1 VIEMDMKQ
9 YIEVFVEEAQEHLN
23 NLNQYLLKLEVS
35 PENPEYIDEIFRSSH
50 TLKGMAG
57 TMGYEKISE
66 ITHEMENVLQGIR
79 NGEIKINSKT
89 VDVLFECFDILEN
102 LVGSILQNGAE
113 GNIDTSKVINR
124 LKSVFEINES
134 DEKDYNKEHNK
145 GHDVDE
151 NKKTS
156 RLNFNEFE
164 ENLIK
169 AAYEKKLNI
178 FEIQISLNDDCLLK
192 SARAFVIF
200 KNLERIGEIIKTIP
214 PVEDIEDEKFQKE
227 FTLYLITSSAKEQI
241 EKMLGSI
248 SEIQKIWVTPVDYTK
263 KETIPVKEKNDLEGG
278 EYNTVIVESEQDPSK
293 SISQKLKTG
302 KTVRVDIEKLDNL
315 MNLVS
320 ELIIIKTRL
329 EGIGENREIGIQ
341 ELHEAVEYLERITTN
356 LHDAVMKV
364 RMVPIEQVF
373 NRFPR
378 MVRDLSKELNKEIN
392 LHIEGEET
400 ELDRTVIDEIGDPLI
415 HLVRNAIDHGIETP
429 EERKRQGKQANGNII
444 LKAYHDGNNVVIE
457 IDDDGKGIDLE
468 KVLAKAIEKRFITVK
483 ESKELSEQDIL
494 QFLFKPGFSTS
505 ERITDISGRGV
516 GLDVVKTKIESLGGT
531 IDIETIQGKGSK
543 FIVRLPLTLAIIQA
557 LLVGVGTEK
566 YAVPLNSIKETVTI
580 NSKNINRIKN
590 QEITLFRG
598 EVLPIIRLNE
608 LLDISGNIFENS
620 ASNDFYNEDLTV
632 VIVKKGEKL
641 LGLAVD
647 ELIGQQEIVIKS
659 LGKFLNNIKLIAGA
673 TILGDGQVALIL
685 DVNTLT

>member
-1 VIEMDMKQ
+1 MDMKQ

-89 VDVLFECFDILEN
+89 VDILFECFDILEN

-134 DEKDYNKEHNK
+134 DEKDYNKDHNK

-278 EYNTVIVESEQDPSK
+278 EYNTLIVESEQEPSK

-429 EERKRQGKQANGNII
+429 EERKRQGKQENGNII

-598 EVLPIIRLNE
+598 EVLPIIRLNK

-685 DVNTLT
+685 DVNTLA

>member
-1 VIEMDMKQ
+1 MDMKQ

-102 LVGSILQNGAE
+102 LVGSILQNGVE

-134 DEKDYNKEHNK
+134 DEKDYNKDHNK

-263 KETIPVKEKNDLEGG
+263 KETIPVKEKNDLKDG

-468 KVLAKAIEKRFITVK
+468 NVLAKAIEKRFITVK

>member
-1 VIEMDMKQ
+1 MDMKQ

-102 LVGSILQNGAE
+102 LVGSILQNGVE

-134 DEKDYNKEHNK
+134 DEKDYNKDHNK

>member
-1 VIEMDMKQ
+1 MDMKQ

-102 LVGSILQNGAE
+102 LVGSILQNGVE

-134 DEKDYNKEHNK
+134 DEKDHNKDHNK

-263 KETIPVKEKNDLEGG
+263 KETIPVKEKNDLKDG

-608 LLDISGNIFENS
+608 LLDISSSIFRNS
-620 ASNDFYNEDLTV
+620 ATNDFYDEDLTV

-685 DVNTLT
+685 DVNTLA

>member
-1 VIEMDMKQ
+1 MDMKQ